1 MVKEKTDYNTFIVN
15 LKIAMTKE
23 IYDANLI
30 THDRYLYMVEEL
42 RKRLIDK

>member
-1 MVKEKTDYNTFIVN
+1 MKDYDVFIVN

-30 THDRYLYMVEEL
+30 SYDRYLYMVEEL
-42 RKRLIDK
+42 RKRLH